1 MGNKDITYINIV
13 YDVYD
18 INKEK
23 INLFGAEF
31 IKINKNKCKM
41 IIDNKEYK
49 ITDKYKNKNYTN
61 NKIRI
66 KLKIIG
72 KITYISYMFYGF
84 YH

>member
-1 MGNKDITYINIV
+1 
-13 YDVYD
+13 
-18 INKEK
+18 
-23 INLFGAEF
+23 
-31 IKINKNKCKM
+31 M

-84 YH
+84 YN